1 MSDKEEIGSANGG
14 VKEAPN
20 YDLSQRQ
27 SNVVG
32 TINHEAALPEGVA
45 ATPQEESL
53 RIRMGLSTKSFHKR
67 HYGPGI
73 VELDRRM
80 KPRHLNMIA
89 IGGSIGAGFFVGSG
103 SALHTGVSF
112 APGTCFCPLNER
124 TTRLTILRALVSF

>member
-14 VKEAPN
+14 GLKDAPN
-20 YDLSQRQ
+20 YDLTHRQ

-32 TINHEAALPEGVA
+32 TINNEAALPEGFA
-45 ATPQEESL
+45 ATPGEESL
-53 RIRMGLSTKSFHKR
+53 RIRMGLSRKSFQKR

-103 SALHTGVSF
+103 SALHTGVSC
-112 APGTCFCPLNER
+112 APETNFSLRFSNDASN
-124 TTRLTILRALVSF
+124 TTRVPASF